1 MTDRT
6 KWNRFIGLSLAIALA
21 GCATRQ
27 SLVGEPSAKAPSS
40 RPTTKPATK
49 PVYKPLLPPKRAIAT
64 TNVSY
69 RPDETDEAVK
79 KVCVLDI
86 FQPADRKPVAAIVW
100 FHGGGMTAGDKNEAM
115 KIAQPLID
123 AGITLVTANYR
134 LSPNVQYP
142 AYVEDAA
149 AAVAWTLDHA
159 NQAGTTA
166 DHIFVGG
173 YSAGG
178 FLAMATGTQPQWL
191 AKYGKSNKD
200 LRGIVGVSPQVFTHY
215 TIRAERGLRD
225 PTTLPYIDDTA
236 PIFYASADLPPIQLF
251 IGDHDTASRR
261 EELEYFMSILKIY
274 KHPDATLTV
283 TPNRTH
289 GTMTNF
295 ADEPGDPFGTQLVK
309 FVKTHATAAASTQ
322 PAKANAQAA
331 PAAAR

>member
-1 MTDRT
+1 MSDTVSR
-6 KWNRFIGLSLAIALA
+6 NRLVGLTLAIALA
-21 GCATRQ
+21 GCSMQAKLADDR
-27 SLVGEPSAKAPSS
+27 PSTLPA
-40 RPTTKPATK
+40 TKPSTK
-49 PVYKPLLPPKRAIAT
+49 PVYKPLLPPKRATAT

-69 RPDETDEAVK
+69 RPDDSDPAIQKTCK
-79 KVCVLDI
+79 LDI
-86 FQPADRKPVAAIVW
+86 FVPKDQKPVAAIVW

-134 LSPNVQYP
+134 LSPSVKYP

-159 NQAGTTA
+159 DQAGVTA
-166 DHIFVGG
+166 DRVFVGG

-178 FLAMATGTQPQWL
+178 FLAMAVGTQPQWL

-200 LRGIVGVSPQVFTHY
+200 LRGLVGVSPQVFTHY

-236 PIFYASADLPPIQLF
+236 PIFYASVDLPPIQLF
-251 IGDHDTASRR
+251 IGDKDTASRR

-289 GTMTNF
+289 GIMTNF
-295 ADEPGDPFGTQLVK
+295 ADEPNDPFGTGLIH
-309 FVKTHATAAASTQ
+309 FIRTHAITPLATPAATQ
-322 PAKANAQAA
+322 PGE
-331 PAAAR
+331 